1 MFSSDLSFR
10 KTRISA
16 HFIDAAPAEGE
27 LVTVEGWVTYYDEVE
42 KSWKPLENAEV
53 RLYLD
58 GRELGETRTNSYG
71 MYSFSFLAP
80 YIGKHKVEVRFK
92 KRPGYEASSKTI
104 EFQVLKGEEKRRIG
118 RLARDIVI
126 LIIAALF
133 LLFFTIFITRFKF

>member
-1 MFSSDLSFR
+1 MFSSDLSSR

-53 RLYLD
+53 RVYLD
-58 GRELGETRTNSYG
+58 GRELGETKTNSYG
-71 MYSFSFLAP
+71 MYTFSFLAP
-80 YIGKHKVEVRFK
+80 YTGRHKVEVRLRK
-92 KRPGYEASSKTI
+92 KPGYEASSKTI

-118 RLARDIVI
+118 RLARNIVV
-126 LIIAALF
+126 LIIAAIF
-133 LLFFTIFITRFKF
+133 LLFLTLFVVRIF

>member
-1 MFSSDLSFR
+1 MFSSDLSSR

-53 RLYLD
+53 RVYLD
-58 GRELGETRTNSYG
+58 GRELGETKTNSYG
-71 MYSFSFLAP
+71 MYTFSFLAP
-80 YIGKHKVEVRFK
+80 YTGRHKVEVRLRK
-92 KRPGYEASSKTI
+92 KPGYEASSKTI

-118 RLARDIVI
+118 RLARNIVV
-126 LIIAALF
+126 LIIAAIF
-133 LLFFTIFITRFKF
+133 LLFLTLFAVRIF